1 MRVEQLEGLPDNRVT
16 ECPNGAF
23 VSSRFL
29 LDRDR
34 MGFGLHHTRIQ
45 EGGPYHWH
53 YKNHQ
58 EACYC
63 VSGRGILTDTTC
75 GESWEISPGS
85 LYILDDF
92 KAHSFLAI
100 TEVVLI
106 SVFNPPC
113 VGGEVH
119 QKDGSYPVKEEVF
132 A

>member
-1 MRVEQLEGLPDNRVT
+1 MRVEHLDALPCERVT
-16 ECPNGAF
+16 ECPDGAF
-23 VSSRFL
+23 ASSRFL
-29 LDRDR
+29 LDRDG

-45 EGGPYHWH
+45 AGGPYNWH

-63 VSGRGILTDTTC
+63 VSGEGILTDTGS

-92 KAHSFLAI
+92 KAHSFLAF

-119 QKDGSYPVKEEVF
+119 QGDGSYPAKKEVF